1 MLVATKL
8 VIFIESVGGNGHS
21 SYEKLQCGLSMG
33 SLWEGLRASQS
44 ILSYFYNEGAID
56 VPFFSQVSFLG
67 TTIPVA
73 CL

>member
-33 SLWEGLRASQS
+33 R
-44 ILSYFYNEGAID
+44 ITCLS
-56 VPFFSQVSFLG
+56 VHPLVFL
-67 TTIPVA
+67 
-73 CL
+73 